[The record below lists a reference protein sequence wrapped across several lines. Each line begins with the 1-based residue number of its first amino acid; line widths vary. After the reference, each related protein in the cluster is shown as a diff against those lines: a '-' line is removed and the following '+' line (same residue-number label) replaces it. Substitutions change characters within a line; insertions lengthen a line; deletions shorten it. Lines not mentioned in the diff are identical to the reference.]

1 MIELNNDIKNIL
13 DEMKSYPQVDAIA
26 LAGSRACGNSDAKSD
41 YDVYVYCNGNDYL
54 SEDIRNEIYS
64 KYCSEYE
71 TGNKYFEYEDNVV
84 MNCGVCA
91 DILFRSFEMLK
102 HTQGYVVDNCNSML
116 GYTTAFWHTLNI
128 SQIYF
133 DKSGTFAEIQKKYN
147 VPYPQQLKKN
157 IITKNMNMLSGVLP
171 SYDKQI
177 AKAVKRNDVVS
188 ICHRTVAYMES
199 YFDVIF
205 ALNEMT
211 HPGEKRLVSICKE
224 QCKLL
229 PKDFEENIN
238 SLYKSMYNNYELS
251 VLDKMYA
258 NLKELVDS
266 VMGK

>member
-1 MIELNNDIKNIL
+1 
-13 DEMKSYPQVDAIA
+13 
-26 LAGSRACGNSDAKSD
+26 
-41 YDVYVYCNGNDYL
+41 
-54 SEDIRNEIYS
+54 
-64 KYCSEYE
+64 
-71 TGNKYFEYEDNVV
+71 
-84 MNCGVCA
+84 
-91 DILFRSFEMLK
+91 
-102 HTQGYVVDNCNSML
+102 
-116 GYTTAFWHTLNI
+116 
-128 SQIYF
+128 
-133 DKSGTFAEIQKKYN
+133 
-147 VPYPQQLKKN
+147 
-157 IITKNMNMLSGVLP
+157 
-171 SYDKQI
+171 
-177 AKAVKRNDVVS
+177 
-188 ICHRTVAYMES
+188 MES